1 MKARAIMLYVCM
13 SLCVILLLSLGSALA
28 AGQDY
33 YVPNEYIIHVQSGTS
48 LSDVEASVA
57 RLGAAVVKQLPISDT
72 YYIRLGDS
80 RIVKA
85 SGSSSKVVKWVIDDI
100 QPNYVY
106 SAFAEPNDEKW
117 DDLWG
122 MKMINMP
129 EAWDIEMGSENVT
142 VAVVDTGV
150 AKHPD
155 LLVDDRI
162 VEGYDS
168 VDDDYDAT
176 NDGEGHGTHVA
187 GTVAAQGNN
196 NIGVVGVCWDGVK
209 IMPVRVLD
217 NDGYGTTADIIDGLA
232 FVRDNT
238 TNPVGVVNMSLG
250 TDAGVPAD
258 SAMHDVIKEL
268 YDAGIIVV
276 AAAGN
281 EASDLPAYPAAFKEV
296 ISVSALGST
305 EELAYYSNYGSTID
319 IAAPGGDES
328 NGESGGILST
338 LVTYNSGEAVYSYG
352 YLQGT
357 SMASPH
363 VAGAAALL
371 LSAGVPAGDV
381 RSRLLN
387 TARMPATGTY
397 DKLKYGAGV
406 MDVAAALN
414 NASIKIL
421 QPEKGGS
428 VGTNPTIKISYFG
441 VDTSTIKVYM
451 DYLDADDD
459 GVPDDLTDSSYVII
473 NSTNVNKYLDS
484 TNKTVSGTY
493 TAITGNT
500 LGQGDH
506 EIYVQAYPSVTDNKV
521 SDWATYTVSAAGFT
535 KGIHFISLP
544 YDFADGK
551 GTGLSITVLPE
562 NLFLNQDGT
571 SVNFTTGSSR
581 AMLTRWIPKTSSGSL
596 AGYYYYPYSTLAWVN
611 PYRYNSSSSWYTGG
625 GFLGNLSGDYA
636 FPAGSGFWIKLDD
649 DAFLNTDYADNIT
662 PINNALN
669 ISLFKGWNMFGNPY
683 EKQVSWGNT
692 LFTYRGE
699 KKTLADAQ
707 AAGWINS
714 NVYYYTQTPTSGYQK
729 VSSRGF
735 LEPYTGYWIYS
746 YVGGVASSDSL
757 VMTILP

>member
-1 MKARAIMLYVCM
+1 MKARETMLQVCL
-13 SLCVILLLSLGSALA
+13 SLCVILLLSLGLALA
-28 AGQDY
+28 ACAAGQNY

-48 LSDVEASVA
+48 YSDVEASVTK
-57 RLGAAVVKQLPISDT
+57 LGASIVKTLPLSDT
-72 YYIRLGDS
+72 YCIRLGNS
-80 RIVKA
+80 RIVRA
-85 SGSSSKVVKWVIDDI
+85 SGSSSKVVKWVIDQI

-106 SAFAEPNDEKW
+106 YACAEPNDQRW

-122 MKMINMP
+122 MEMINMP
-129 EAWDIEMGSENVT
+129 EAWDIETGSSNVT

-150 AKHPD
+150 AQHPD
-155 LLVDDRI
+155 LESRLVS
-162 VEGYDS
+162 GYDF
-168 VDDDYDAT
+168 VDDDSDAT
-176 NDGEGHGTHVA
+176 DDGEGHGTHVA

-196 NIGVVGVCWDGVK
+196 IIGVVGVCWDGVK

-217 NDGYGTTADIIDGLA
+217 DDGYGTTSDIVAGLVFA
-232 FVRDNT
+232 KEN
-238 TNPVGVVNMSLG
+238 NANVVNLSLG

-258 SAMHDVIKEL
+258 DSMHDAIKEL

-281 EASDLPAYPAAFKEV
+281 EASDLPAYPAAFDEV

-305 EELAYYSNYGSTID
+305 EQLAYYSNYGSTID
-319 IAAPGGDES
+319 IAAPGGDMS
-328 NGESGGILST
+328 SGDSGGILST
-338 LVTYNSGEAVYSYG
+338 TVSYDSGEAVYSYG

-363 VAGAAALL
+363 VAGAAALI
-371 LSAGVPAGDV
+371 LSSGVSASDV

-387 TARMPATGTY
+387 TARMPSTGSY

-406 MDVAAALN
+406 MDVAAALT

-428 VGTNPTIKISYFG
+428 VGINPTLKISYFG
-441 VDTSTIKVYM
+441 VDTSSIKVYM
-451 DYLDADDD
+451 DYPDVDDN
-459 GVPDDLTDSSYVII
+459 GIPDDLTDTSYVVID
-473 NSTNVNKYLDS
+473 STNVNTYLNT
-484 TNKTVSGTY
+484 TNKIVSGTY

-500 LGQGDH
+500 LADGDH
-506 EIYVQAYPSVTDNKV
+506 LIYVQAASSVTGTSV
-521 SDWATYTVSAAGFT
+521 SDWAAYSVSAAGFT
-535 KGIHFISLP
+535 KGIHLISLP
-544 YDFADGK
+544 YDFAEGK
-551 GTGLSITVLPE
+551 GTGLSISVLPE

-571 SVNFTTGSSR
+571 SVNFTTGSTR
-581 AMLTRWIPKTSSGSL
+581 AMLTRWIPKTSSDSL
-596 AGYYYYPYSTLAWVN
+596 AGYYYYPYNTLAWAN
-611 PYRYNSSSSWYTGG
+611 PYRYNSSYNWYTGG

-636 FPAGSGFWIKLDD
+636 FPAGTGFWIKLDD
-649 DAFLNTDYADNIT
+649 DAILNASYSSNVT
-662 PINNALN
+662 PIDEALN
-669 ISLFKGWNMFGNPY
+669 ISMFKGWNMFGNPY
-683 EKQVSWGNT
+683 DKQVSWGNT
-692 LFTYRGE
+692 LFTYRGV

-735 LEPYTGYWIYS
+735 LEPYNGYWIYA